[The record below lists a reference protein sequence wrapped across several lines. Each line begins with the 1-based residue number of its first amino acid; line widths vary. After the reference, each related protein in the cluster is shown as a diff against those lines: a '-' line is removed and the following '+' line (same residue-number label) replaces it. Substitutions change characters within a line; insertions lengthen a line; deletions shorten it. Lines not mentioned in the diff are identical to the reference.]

1 MNVALIGCGG
11 MGRIHAAMA
20 MKAGFTIAAC
30 VDAVP
35 ESMDAL
41 AKDCGGEACDDAAAA
56 IQRADVD
63 VVAITTP
70 TTTHRDLVIAA
81 AKAGKHI
88 FCEKPFCRTTA
99 ECREA
104 MAAAETAG
112 VKLFVG
118 HVVRYFQ
125 EFEAMRSQIEA
136 GKIGKPGFI
145 RMFRGGIFPGAEGSW
160 FHDYAKSGGA
170 TFDMLI
176 HDFDWIRYVFG
187 EPEHVFCQ
195 ALMRSEPSRLDY
207 SMSTFKMKSGLIAN
221 VIGSWAHPS
230 GFRVAVDICGSGGQ
244 IQFDSSE
251 TPLLVQKRQ
260 RAGAGPD
267 MIVPTSPVDVSPY
280 QLEWMDFAAWLDGGT
295 PRVTA
300 EDATAAVRM
309 AEAALESAKTRA
321 VVRI

>member
-11 MGRIHAAMA
+11 MGRMHASMA
-20 MKAGFTIAAC
+20 SKAGFKVVAC
-30 VDAVP
+30 ADAVP
-35 ESMDAL
+35 AAMMAL
-41 AKDCGGEACDDAAAA
+41 ARECGGEAYGDVQALIA
-56 IQRADVD
+56 RPDVD
-63 VVAITTP
+63 MVAITTP

-88 FCEKPFCRTTA
+88 FCEKPFCRTTK
-99 ECREA
+99 ECKEA
-104 MAAAETAG
+104 MAAVKAAK

-125 EFEAMRSQIEA
+125 EFEAMKAQIAA

-176 HDFDWIRYVFG
+176 HDFDWLRYVFG
-187 EPEHVFCQ
+187 EPERVFCQ
-195 ALMRSEPSRLDY
+195 ALMRSKPSRIDY
-207 SMSTFKMKSGLIAN
+207 SMATFKMKSGVVAN

-251 TPLLVQKRQ
+251 SPLMVQKRQ

-267 MIVPTSPVDVSPY
+267 MIVPASPVDVSPY
-280 QLEWMDFAAWLDGGT
+280 QLEWMDFAAWLNGGT
-295 PRVTA
+295 PRVTPA
-300 EDATAAVRM
+300 DAIAAVRM
-309 AEAALESAKTRA
+309 AEAALESAGSGRA
-321 VVRI
+321 VRI

>member
-11 MGRIHAAMA
+11 MGRLHASMA
-20 MKAGFTIAAC
+20 VKAGFNLVAC
-30 VDAVP
+30 ADAVP
-35 ESMDAL
+35 EAMQSVAREHG
-41 AKDCGGEACDDAAAA
+41 AEACADAAALFK
-56 IQRADVD
+56 RDDVD
-63 VVAITTP
+63 VIAITTP
-70 TTTHRDLVIAA
+70 TTTHKDLAIAA
-81 AKAGKHI
+81 AQAGKHV
-88 FCEKPFCRTTA
+88 FCEKPFCRTTK
-99 ECREA
+99 ECKETL
-104 MAAAETAG
+104 AAAKKAK

-125 EFEAMRSQIEA
+125 EFEAMKAQIAA
-136 GKIGKPGFI
+136 GKIGTPGFI
-145 RMFRGGIFPGAEGSW
+145 RMFRGGLFPGAEGSW

-176 HDFDWIRYVFG
+176 HDFDWLRYAFG

-195 ALMRSEPSRLDY
+195 ALMRSKPSRVDY

-230 GFRVAVDICGSGGQ
+230 GFRVAVEICGTDGQ
-244 IQFDSSE
+244 IAFDSAES
-251 TPLLVQKRQ
+251 PLLIQKRQ

-267 MIVPTSPVDVSPY
+267 MIVPASPVDVSPY

-300 EDATAAVRM
+300 EDAMIAVRM
-309 AEAALESAKTRA
+309 AEAALESAQSGK
-321 VVRI
+321 VVRF

>member
-1 MNVALIGCGG
+1 
-11 MGRIHAAMA
+11 MA
-20 MKAGFTIAAC
+20 VKAGFNLAAC

-35 ESMDAL
+35 EAMNAV
-41 AKDCGGEACDDAAAA
+41 AREHGAEAIGDVDVLLE
-56 IQRADVD
+56 RADID

-70 TTTHRDLVIAA
+70 TTTHKDLVIAA
-81 AKAGKHI
+81 AQAGKHV
-88 FCEKPFCRTTA
+88 FCEKPFCRTTK
-99 ECREA
+99 ECKEA
-104 MAAAETAG
+104 LAAAKKAK

-125 EFEAMRSQIEA
+125 EFEAMRAQIAE
-136 GKIGKPGFI
+136 GKIGTPGYV
-145 RMFRGGIFPGAEGSW
+145 RMFRGGLFPGAEGSW

-176 HDFDWIRYVFG
+176 HDFDWLRYTFG

-195 ALMRSEPSRLDY
+195 ALMRTTPTRIDY

-230 GFRVAVDICGSGGQ
+230 GFRVSVDICGSSGQ
-244 IQFDSSE
+244 IQFDSAE

-267 MIVPTSPVDVSPY
+267 MIVPASPVDVSPY
-280 QLEWMDFAAWLDGGT
+280 QLEWMDFAGWLAGGEA
-295 PRVTA
+295 RVTA
-300 EDATAAVRM
+300 EDATVAVRM
-309 AEAALESAKTRA
+309 AEAAVESAQSGQ
-321 VVRI
+321 VVRF

>member
-11 MGRIHAAMA
+11 MGRMHAFMA
-20 MKAGFTIAAC
+20 MKAGFKVVAC
-30 VDAVP
+30 ADVAPDAMT
-35 ESMDAL
+35 SL
-41 AKDCGGEACDDAAAA
+41 ARDCGGEACGDVQALMNRPDAD
-56 IQRADVD
+56 II
-63 VVAITTP
+63 AITTP
-70 TTTHRDLVIAA
+70 TTTHKDLVMAA
-81 AKAGKHI
+81 AKAGKSI
-88 FCEKPFCRTTA
+88 FCEKPFCRTTE
-99 ECREA
+99 ECTEA
-104 MAAAETAG
+104 MAAAKNAK

-125 EFEAMRSQIEA
+125 EFEAMKAQIAA
-136 GKIGKPGFI
+136 GKIGKPGYI

-176 HDFDWIRYVFG
+176 HDFDWLRYTFG
-187 EPEHVFCQ
+187 EPDRVFCQ
-195 ALMRSEPSRLDY
+195 ALMRSEPTRIDY
-207 SMSTFKMKSGLIAN
+207 SMATVTMKSGVIAN

-251 TPLLVQKRQ
+251 TPLVVQKRQ
-260 RAGAGPD
+260 RAGTGPN

-280 QLEWMDFAAWLDGGT
+280 QLEWMDFAGWLGGGT

-300 EDATAAVRM
+300 EDATIAVRM
-309 AEAALESAKTRA
+309 AEAALNSSETGA
-321 VVRI
+321 VVRL